1 MDNGAFALPYA
12 NLDDSTSS
20 SGAADVLIRSTKVVL
35 EKDGQ
40 KGEGGGEVS
49 GLSSRCNVN
58 LYIRRLSGS
67 TPCDFITQTSNV
79 KCGLM
84 ERVIPPVLPANRPS
98 PLSAGPEEEED
109 LVAPVSATKK
119 RHVPRAGKVMVKTSG
134 NRTRE
139 AEQKDR
145 DLLIS
150 RYAADGRGT
159 VAAAL
164 KQRSHSAPVRR
175 EVKVQFL
182 DAGTPQTTES
192 QAPELQRSPAFP
204 SGDAGSVTVAAITAA
219 AIAATAPLIK
229 AQSDMEARVAQ
240 VASELRRLQE
250 SEGRMDRALESRAGS
265 ATDRMTQLEEQL
277 TALTQQ
283 RLQHLE
289 RIQGQQLELQ
299 NCLLGSALDAVTART
314 NPPSQSTRHFDITL
328 PESLQRQCSSACHTV
343 DKTAAG
349 DGPTVVRDQSRE
361 TQARREKSPFE
372 TPAPRKV
379 IPKPTHWHFA
389 AQSSQTSSSKTQNA
403 KQKNCGNGR
412 LLEQI
417 PNNPRSPTRC
427 PAQSVGVRR
436 VAIETVND
444 SQPEQSRENQPE
456 AFIFSTGRGE
466 PGEQVDAL
474 TKPPGK
480 QDIQRGLKDV
490 TSLTHEPLEGSSS
503 AVQQANAMLQDLSKI
518 KDEMRNLLQTADAF
532 PLKSAEASRSSRSS
546 RPAPPTQP
554 SPPPPPIPP
563 VSMGDAATSK
573 ATLPSAPSV
582 VQKSQPPPSLFEDAG
597 RVLRQVRHS
606 RKVLEENLQAVVRA
620 KDGEVLH
627 TQLDALFNN
636 RDASEELR
644 IKKTVDAWINTL
656 SKEIQDELV
665 HPGSTAQSRTVERG
679 SGAAAASPQQDRGSR
694 NMSTA
699 GVGKVGRKVERE
711 GKGATAVAARRT
723 HTQRES
729 VRAQAASTQPSSQQL
744 NSSLRNKAEPQP
756 QASVVLRSEGDEEY
770 LAKIYGKALYEGH
783 RRTLKKG
790 PYLRF
795 SSPIP
800 KSKSLRPKVIESIK
814 GVKMKSS
821 KTQTSMSGTHDASSL
836 LQPAVSE
843 PQYLFSPSGPVQQQ
857 QQPGCPLQ
865 GFLIPMAIPL
875 GKPRVDGKAPLPS
888 RVIINDKPATVI
900 TSLPPT
906 TAPKVNPPFRKPNT
920 VLLEV
925 HSEPRRPTP
934 QLQIQV
940 QPSVNIES
948 ATSPGPDLS
957 PPLHLPRPSIQA
969 GADAQVFGEEDEEDD
984 GFPGTNF
991 LAVAEVQEPEEEEV
1005 EEEAPIELNGLPSP
1019 PAALYHGPAFP
1030 VQLAQSEPLST
1041 PVLSIIQHRETLENR
1056 LVDWVE
1062 QQLMARMINGMF
1074 PQPAQTDPANQS
1086 EPENSATSDIV
1097 ETVGGGGLQLFVD
1110 AGVPVDSELIRQCVN
1125 EVLAEFISL
1134 MLGQREGS
1142 TEPAVPASKQ
1152 DTHIQEQQ
1160 TSLPTPVPTPEP
1172 SVKESPPLVREGLS
1186 PVSTPELSEQPSP
1199 VQSPVPAHPSLPEP
1213 EKAPVGTPASTPL
1226 PSPCRVATPSPP
1238 PELAGLR
1245 NHPWGDAE
1253 LPLKEEEPHSEEEEQ
1268 HPPPPSVLTVAH
1280 EEEGSPVPSKPESAP
1295 AVEEPAPAPPE
1306 SPSVEESSSHFSPS
1320 LTETETAARHI
1331 SEGELLLSCG
1341 QMAAVRALQ
1350 EEGFNLPNIMTS
1362 FNSSLHGVQDMD
1374 YDPPSEGQVIRRPLV
1389 PAHHDPILSLLARME
1404 QGPASQSQQREIQL
1418 TDDLL
1423 QERSWDE
1430 ESSGEVSEGQRP
1442 VLTAAQEKVVTGHSL
1457 IQHWPNQ
1464 SNTDQSPHA
1473 TLTSPGQLVI
1483 QHTGERGAVA
1493 EESGLSVNFRKSE
1506 EHTMTQNILHSFAAS
1521 SLQPGESALQQAAET
1536 AKTPQMAHR
1545 PAPILVKQY
1554 QHKEGPESLCQTRSS
1569 NDTDAFFEDI
1579 GAEVSPH
1586 AGGGMGLMSL
1596 RLPSVQKDDHSPS
1609 ISTIDG
1615 DSDSTNDV
1623 F

>member
-1 MDNGAFALPYA
+1 MDNGASVLPYI

-35 EKDGQ
+35 EKNGQ
-40 KGEGGGEVS
+40 KGEGGGEVP
-49 GLSSRCNVN
+49 GLSSSSNVN

-67 TPCDFITQTSNV
+67 SHSDCITQKSNV

-84 ERVIPPVLPANRPS
+84 ERVVPPVLPANMPS
-98 PLSAGPEEEED
+98 SLSTGPEED
-109 LVAPVSATKK
+109 HIAPDSATRK

-134 NRTRE
+134 NRARD

-150 RYAADGRGT
+150 RYSADGRGA

-182 DAGTPQTTES
+182 DAGTPQTTEF
-192 QAPELQRSPAFP
+192 QAPELQPSPAFP
-204 SGDAGSVTVAAITAA
+204 SGDAGSATVAAITAA

-240 VASELRRLQE
+240 VTSELRRLQG
-250 SEGRMDRALESRAGS
+250 SEGRMDRALVSRVGS

-277 TALTQQ
+277 TALTEQ

-289 RIQGQQLELQ
+289 KIQGQQLELQ

-314 NPPSQSTRHFDITL
+314 NPPSRSARHFDITL

-349 DGPTVVRDQSRE
+349 DGPTVVQYQSRE

-379 IPKPTHWHFA
+379 IPRPTHWHFA
-389 AQSSQTSSSKTQNA
+389 ARSSQTSSGKTQKA

-427 PAQSVGVRR
+427 PAHSVGVRR

-444 SQPEQSRENQPE
+444 SQPEQSRETQPE
-456 AFIFSTGRGE
+456 AFIFSTGRGV

-480 QDIQRGLKDV
+480 QDIQAGLKDV

-503 AVQQANAMLQDLSKI
+503 AVQQANTMLQDLSKI
-518 KDEMRNLLQTADAF
+518 KDEMRSLLQTADAF
-532 PLKSAEASRSSRSS
+532 PLKSAEASHSSRSS
-546 RPAPPTQP
+546 RPAPPTLP
-554 SPPPPPIPP
+554 SPPPPIPP
-563 VSMGDAATSK
+563 VSMGDAVTSK
-573 ATLPSAPSV
+573 ATPPSCPSM
-582 VQKSQPPPSLFEDAG
+582 VQKSQPPTSLFEDAG

-627 TQLDALFNN
+627 TQLEALFNN

-644 IKKTVDAWINTL
+644 VKKTVDAWINTL

-665 HPGSTAQSRTVERG
+665 HPGSNAWLRIVERG
-679 SGAAAASPQQDRGSR
+679 SRAAAASAQRDQGSS

-699 GVGKVGRKVERE
+699 GVGKGVGKVERE
-711 GKGATAVAARRT
+711 GKRAAAVAARRT

-729 VRAQAASTQPSSQQL
+729 IRTQAASTQPSSQQL

-800 KSKSLRPKVIESIK
+800 KSKSLRPKVIESVK

-821 KTQTSMSGTHDASSL
+821 KTQTSMSGAHDVSSL
-836 LQPAVSE
+836 LQPGVSE
-843 PQYLFSPSGPVQQQ
+843 PQYLFSPSGPVQQQQ

-888 RVIINDKPATVI
+888 RVIISDKPATVI

-906 TAPKVNPPFRKPNT
+906 TAPKVNPPVCKPNT

-940 QPSVNIES
+940 QPSVNIEGI
-948 ATSPGPDLS
+948 TSPGPDLS
-957 PPLHLPRPSIQA
+957 PTLHLPHPSIQA
-969 GADAQVFGEEDEEDD
+969 GADAQAFGDEDEEDD
-984 GFPGTNF
+984 CFPGTNF
-991 LAVAEVQEPEEEEV
+991 LAVAEVQQPEV
-1005 EEEAPIELNGLPSP
+1005 EEEAPEQAPIELNGLPSP

-1030 VQLAQSEPLST
+1030 VQPAQSEPLST

-1056 LVDWVE
+1056 LVEWVE
-1062 QQLMARMINGMF
+1062 QQLMARMISGMF

-1086 EPENSATSDIV
+1086 EPEDSVTSDIV

-1110 AGVPVDSELIRQCVN
+1110 AGVPVDSELIRHCVN
-1125 EVLAEFISL
+1125 EVLAEIISL

-1142 TEPAVPASKQ
+1142 REPAVPASTQ
-1152 DTHIQEQQ
+1152 DTHIQQQQ
-1160 TSLPTPVPTPEP
+1160 TPVPTPVPTPEP
-1172 SVKESPPLVREGLS
+1172 GVRESPPEGLS

-1199 VQSPVPAHPSLPEP
+1199 VQSPVPPQPSLPEP

-1226 PSPCRVATPSPP
+1226 PSPYRVATPSPP

-1253 LPLKEEEPHSEEEEQ
+1253 LPLKEEEPHSKEEE

-1280 EEEGSPVPSKPESAP
+1280 EEEGSPVPSKPESPPAP
-1295 AVEEPAPAPPE
+1295 AVEEPVPAPPE

-1320 LTETETAARHI
+1320 LTETETETAARHI

-1341 QMAAVRALQ
+1341 QMAAVRALE
-1350 EEGFNLPNIMTS
+1350 EEGFTLPNIMTS

-1374 YDPPSEGQVIRRPLV
+1374 YDPPSEGQVIRRPRV

-1404 QGPASQSQQREIQL
+1404 QGPASQSQQL
-1418 TDDLL
+1418 
-1423 QERSWDE
+1423 ERSWDE

-1457 IQHWPNQ
+1457 IRHWPTQ

-1493 EESGLSVNFRKSE
+1493 EDSGLSVNFRPSE
-1506 EHTMTQNILHSFAAS
+1506 EHTVTPHVLHSFAAS
-1521 SLQPGESALQQAAET
+1521 SLQPGDSAHQQAAET
-1536 AKTPQMAHR
+1536 AETPQMTHR

-1554 QHKEGPESLCQTRSS
+1554 QHKEGPESLSQRRSS
-1569 NDTDAFFEDI
+1569 NDMGK

-1586 AGGGMGLMSL
+1586 AGGGVGLMSV

-1609 ISTIDG
+1609 ISTIEG
-1615 DSDSTNDV
+1615 DSDSANDV

>member
-1 MDNGAFALPYA
+1 MDYGASVLPNI

-20 SGAADVLIRSTKVVL
+20 SDAADVLIRSTKVVL
-35 EKDGQ
+35 DKNGQEGDG
-40 KGEGGGEVS
+40 EGEVS
-49 GLSSRCNVN
+49 GLSSSCNVN
-58 LYIRRLSGS
+58 LYIRRLSDS
-67 TPCDFITQTSNV
+67 THGGCFIQTSNV

-84 ERVIPPVLPANRPS
+84 ERVVPPVLPANMPS
-98 PLSAGPEEEED
+98 SLSRGLEEEEEED
-109 LVAPVSATKK
+109 HLAPDSATRK
-119 RHVPRAGKVMVKTSG
+119 RHIPRAGKVRVKSSG
-134 NRTRE
+134 NRMRD

-150 RYAADGRGT
+150 RYSADGRGA

-182 DAGTPQTTES
+182 DAGTLQTTEL
-192 QAPELQRSPAFP
+192 QAPELQPSPAFP
-204 SGDAGSVTVAAITAA
+204 SGDAGSATVAAITAA

-250 SEGRMDRALESRAGS
+250 SEGRMDRAPESRAGS
-265 ATDRMTQLEEQL
+265 AADRMTQLEEQL
-277 TALTQQ
+277 AALTTQ

-299 NCLLGSALDAVTART
+299 NCLLGSALGAVTART
-314 NPPSQSTRHFDITL
+314 NPPSQSTQRFDIIL
-328 PESLQRQCSSACHTV
+328 PESLQRPCSSARHTV

-349 DGPTVVRDQSRE
+349 DGPTVVQDQSRE
-361 TQARREKSPFE
+361 TQARREKSPLE

-379 IPKPTHWHFA
+379 IPRPTHWNSA
-389 AQSSQTSSSKTQNA
+389 AQSSQTSRSKTQKATQINY
-403 KQKNCGNGR
+403 GNGR

-474 TKPPGK
+474 TKPPDK
-480 QDIQRGLKDV
+480 QDIQAGLKDV
-490 TSLTHEPLEGSSS
+490 TSLTHEALEGSSS

-518 KDEMRNLLQTADAF
+518 KNEMRNLLQTADAF
-532 PLKSAEASRSSRSS
+532 PVKSAEASRSSRSS
-546 RPAPPTQP
+546 RPAPPTLP
-554 SPPPPPIPP
+554 SPPPIPP
-563 VSMGDAATSK
+563 VSMGDAVTSK
-573 ATLPSAPSV
+573 ATPPSCPSV
-582 VQKSQPPPSLFEDAG
+582 LQKSQPPASLFEDAG

-627 TQLDALFNN
+627 TQLEALSNN
-636 RDASEELR
+636 RDASKELR

-665 HPGSTAQSRTVERG
+665 HPGSTARSRSVERG
-679 SGAAAASPQQDRGSR
+679 SGAAAASAQRDQGSR

-699 GVGKVGRKVERE
+699 GVGKGGRKVERE

-729 VRAQAASTQPSSQQL
+729 IRAQAASTQPSSQQL

-756 QASVVLRSEGDEEY
+756 QASVVPRSEGDEEY
-770 LAKIYGKALYEGH
+770 LAKIYGKALHEGH

-800 KSKSLRPKVIESIK
+800 KSKSQRPKVIESVK

-821 KTQTSMSGTHDASSL
+821 KTQTSVSGAHDVSSL

-857 QQPGCPLQ
+857 QQQPGCPLH

-888 RVIINDKPATVI
+888 RVIISDKPATVI

-906 TAPKVNPPFRKPNT
+906 TAPKVTPPVRKPNT

-925 HSEPRRPTP
+925 HSDPRRPTP

-948 ATSPGPDLS
+948 ATSPGPGLS
-957 PPLHLPRPSIQA
+957 PPLHLPHPSIQA
-969 GADAQVFGEEDEEDD
+969 EADAHAFGDEDEEDD
-984 GFPGTNF
+984 CFPGTNF
-991 LAVAEVQEPEEEEV
+991 LAVAEVQKPEVEEEPP
-1005 EEEAPIELNGLPSP
+1005 EEAPIELNGLPSP

-1030 VQLAQSEPLST
+1030 VQPAQSEPLST
-1041 PVLSIIQHRETLENR
+1041 PVLSTIQHRETLENR

-1062 QQLMARMINGMF
+1062 QQLMARMISGMF
-1074 PQPAQTDPANQS
+1074 PQPAQTDPANES
-1086 EPENSATSDIV
+1086 EPEDSVTSDIV
-1097 ETVGGGGLQLFVD
+1097 ETAGGGGLQLFVD

-1125 EVLAEFISL
+1125 EVLAEIISL

-1142 TEPAVPASKQ
+1142 REPAAPASTQ
-1152 DTHIQEQQ
+1152 DIHTQQQQ
-1160 TSLPTPVPTPEP
+1160 TPVPTPVPTPEP
-1172 SVKESPPLVREGLS
+1172 SVRESPPLMREGLS
-1186 PVSTPELSEQPSP
+1186 PVSTPDLSEQPSP
-1199 VQSPVPAHPSLPEP
+1199 VQSPVPPQPALPEP

-1238 PELAGLR
+1238 PELAGLY

-1268 HPPPPSVLTVAH
+1268 HPPPPSVLSVAH
-1280 EEEGSPVPSKPESAP
+1280 EEEVSPVPSKPESPLAP
-1295 AVEEPAPAPPE
+1295 AVEEPAPAPSE

-1341 QMAAVRALQ
+1341 QMAAVRALE
-1350 EEGFNLPNIMTS
+1350 EEGFTLPNIMTS

-1404 QGPASQSQQREIQL
+1404 QGPASQSQQP
-1418 TDDLL
+1418 
-1423 QERSWDE
+1423 ERSWDE

-1442 VLTAAQEKVVTGHSL
+1442 VLTAAQEKVVTGHSF
-1457 IQHWPNQ
+1457 IRHWPTQ
-1464 SNTDQSPHA
+1464 SNTEQSPHA
-1473 TLTSPGQLVI
+1473 TLTSPGQLLI

-1493 EESGLSVNFRKSE
+1493 EDSGLSVNFRPSE
-1506 EHTMTQNILHSFAAS
+1506 EHTETLHVLHSFAAS
-1521 SLQPGESALQQAAET
+1521 SLQPGDSAHQQAAET
-1536 AKTPQMAHR
+1536 AETPQMVHR

-1554 QHKEGPESLCQTRSS
+1554 QHKVGPESLSQRRSS
-1569 NDTDAFFEDI
+1569 NDTDAFFENM

-1586 AGGGMGLMSL
+1586 AGGGVGLMSV
-1596 RLPSVQKDDHSPS
+1596 RLPSVQKDNHSPS
-1609 ISTIDG
+1609 ISTVEG
-1615 DSDSTNDV
+1615 DSDSANDV